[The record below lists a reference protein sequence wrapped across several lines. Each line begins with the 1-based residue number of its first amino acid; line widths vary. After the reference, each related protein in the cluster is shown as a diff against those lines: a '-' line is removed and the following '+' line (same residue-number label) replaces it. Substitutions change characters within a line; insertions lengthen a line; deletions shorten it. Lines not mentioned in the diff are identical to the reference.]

1 VAKDRT
7 GAVFVILKDETA
19 DEISS
24 VVLKAAKR
32 VPEGR
37 LLFAIWQVPDE
48 WSANTP
54 VESVFLTTM
63 LGSPSERTD
72 EEWEF
77 YGTGAIRLY
86 SQKKARPST
95 NVMWAAVR
103 RVGVKAYLRIGSGD
117 ISDAVKKSST
127 IPVAHKV
134 FTRDVANNVWH
145 LRSQNGFARIVER
158 FQFLTTWSDEVVLV
172 YRAGRFTRRKHK
184 ALTFNDD
191 LIPVAHKVPYELPE
205 FPFAPTGKAKRISS
219 GQIALF

>member
-1 VAKDRT
+1 VAKNRT
-7 GAVFVILKDETA
+7 GAVFVILGDESA

-24 VVLKAAKR
+24 VVLKAATR

-37 LLFAIWQVPDE
+37 LLITIWQVCEE
-48 WSANTP
+48 WTASTP

-86 SQKKARPST
+86 SQNQARPSS

-103 RVGVKAYLRIGSGD
+103 RTGGKAYLRMGLGD

-145 LRSQNGFARIVER
+145 LRSQNGIARIVER
-158 FQFLTTWSDEVVLV
+158 LQFLTTWSDEVALV
-172 YRAGRFTRRKHK
+172 YRSGRFTSRKHK
-184 ALTFNDD
+184 ALTFNED
-191 LIPVAHKVPYELPE
+191 LIPVAHKVPYDFPG
-205 FPFAPTGKAKRISS
+205 FPFAATGKAKRSRS
-219 GQIALF
+219 EQIALF